1 MAIIYGLGLSLER
14 IQCYAVLE
22 ADLLRWKIIRRNV
35 CTAVG
40 GCENPRIIAWN
51 VVLNLK
57 IFFVTASGFAPP
69 LLFDDL
75 LGKHKII

>member
-1 MAIIYGLGLSLER
+1 MGCAALGANWEG
-14 IQCYAVLE
+14 IQCYAVLIP
-22 ADLLRWKIIRRNV
+22 DLLHGKIIRRNV